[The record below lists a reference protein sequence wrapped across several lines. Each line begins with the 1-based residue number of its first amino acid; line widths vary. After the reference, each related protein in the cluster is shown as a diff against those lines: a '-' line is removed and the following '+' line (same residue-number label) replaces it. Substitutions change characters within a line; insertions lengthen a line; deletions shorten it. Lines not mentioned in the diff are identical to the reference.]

1 MLNVKFEKRELRKM
15 ALSPKELEVLTLVA
29 LGYSDK
35 EISVQLKIAYGT
47 VRNHVDKAVLKLNA
61 QNRTHA
67 VMIYKLMHKDWL
79 EDFYEKNN
87 NTLDSREV
95 LSYRI

>member
-1 MLNVKFEKRELRKM
+1 MI
-15 ALSPKELEVLTLVA
+15 LSPREEKVLSLVA

-35 EISVQLKIAYGT
+35 QIAVKLGISYGT

-67 VMIYKLMHKDWL
+67 VMIYKFMKKDWL
-79 EDFYEKNN
+79 EEFYEANN
-87 NTLDSREV
+87 NTLERGSI
-95 LSYRI
+95 LSD

>member
-1 MLNVKFEKRELRKM
+1 M
-15 ALSPKELEVLTLVA
+15 ALSPKEEQVLSLVA

-35 EISVQLKIAYGT
+35 QIAVELDIAYGT

-67 VMIYKLMHKDWL
+67 VMIYKFINKDWL
-79 EDFYEKNN
+79 EEFYEANN
-87 NTLDSREV
+87 NTLDRRRV
-95 LSYRI
+95 LSNRL